1 METANFFSV
10 MRIEQLYT
18 NCLAEAAYFIE
29 SDGEVAIIDP
39 LRETAPYIDMALEAN
54 ANIKYI
60 FETHFHAD
68 FVSGHVDLAS
78 KTGATIVYGPNAKP
92 NYDVHIGTDN
102 EVFKVGKITIT
113 LLHTPGHT
121 MESSCFL
128 LKDEKGNEKAIFSGD
143 TLFIGDVGRPD
154 LAVKSDLTVQDLA
167 GHLFDSLR
175 NKVMPLPNDIIVYPG
190 HGAGSSCGKN
200 MSDETFDSLGH
211 QKETNYALR
220 ADMTREEFVV
230 EVTDGLSTPP
240 QYFPKNAKM
249 NIMGYENFDTV
260 MEQGNKA
267 LDLSSFQSIV
277 ADGAIILDT
286 RNREDFPKG
295 FIPNSLFIG
304 LDGSFAPW
312 VGALITNIQQAIVFL
327 CDEGKEEEVVRRL
340 SRVGYDNT
348 QGYLAGGIKTWQAA
362 GLTVDSIEEVSPE
375 AFAETFTENTP
386 TIDVRK
392 DTEFFSQHVIG
403 DVVNLP
409 LSNIAARSN
418 EVNNNNKNFV
428 HCAGGF
434 RSLIA
439 ISILKQNGVNNL
451 VNVQGGFKALEETN
465 IPISSY
471 VCPSEKAE

>member
-1 METANFFSV
+1 

-18 NCLAEAAYFIE
+18 NCLAEAAYYIE
-29 SDGEVAIIDP
+29 SEGEVAIIDP
-39 LRETAPYIDMALEAN
+39 LRETAPYIDMANEAN
-54 ANIKYI
+54 AKIKYI

-68 FVSGHVDLAS
+68 FVSGHVDLAA
-78 KTGATIVYGPNAKP
+78 KTGATIVYGPNANP
-92 NYDVHIGTDN
+92 NYETHIGKDK
-102 EVFKVGKITIT
+102 EEFKLGNITIT

-128 LKDEKGNEKAIFSGD
+128 LKDENGVEKAIFSGD

-175 NKVMPLPNDIIVYPG
+175 TKIMPLSDDIIVYPG

-200 MSDETFDSLGH
+200 MSDETYDTLGH

-220 ADMTREEFVV
+220 TDMTREEFVH
-230 EVTDGLSTPP
+230 EVTDGLSNPP

-249 NIMGYENFDTV
+249 NIMGYENFDSV
-260 MEQGNKA
+260 METGNKA
-267 LDLSSFQSIV
+267 LSLSDFNSIV
-277 ADGAIILDT
+277 ENGALILDT
-286 RNREDFPKG
+286 RSREIFPKG

-312 VGALITNIQQAIVFL
+312 VGALITNIQQPIVFL
-327 CDEGKEEEVVRRL
+327 ADEGKEEEVVRRL

-348 QGYLAGGIKTWQAA
+348 QGYLAGGISTWKEA
-362 GLTVDSIEEVSPE
+362 GLELQTIEEMEPE
-375 AFAETFTENTP
+375 KFAGSFTENTP
-386 TIDVRK
+386 TLDVRK
-392 DTEFFSQHVIG
+392 ETEFHSQHVVG
-403 DVVNLP
+403 NVVNLP
-409 LSNIAARSN
+409 LSKIAERSN
-418 EVNNNNKNFV
+418 EVNKDTKHYV

-439 ISILKQNGVNNL
+439 ISILKQNGVHNL
-451 VNVQGGFKALEETN
+451 VNVQGGFKALEETEL
-465 IPISSY
+465 PISTY
-471 VCPSEKAE
+471 ACPSTMAE